1 MKLEM
6 KKIETRLLE
15 VEEASYVKESG
26 KYVLRAIHLAENK
39 RWTSETGLL
48 RIAEWIRNHTPLFL

>member
-26 KYVLRAIHLAENK
+26 KYVLRAIQLAENK
-39 RWTSETGLL
+39 RRRKKSEPY
-48 RIAEWIRNHTPLFL
+48 IRGKSGRYVV